1 MTVFEQ
7 TKYSLIRAI
16 MDDTDEDRVTKIV
29 RLYAPFQEPCMYT
42 VEEIKE
48 GLPKRIKDIED
59 GKGIPH
65 DVVMQEYGL

>member
-1 MTVFEQ
+1 MTVLER
-7 TKYSLIRAI
+7 TKYRLIRSI
-16 MDDTDEDRVTKIV
+16 MDDTNESRVAEID
-29 RLYAPFQEPCMYT
+29 RLYSEPCMYSI
-42 VEEIKE
+42 EEIKA